1 MSGVSFTR
9 NFQQQTPRIN
19 HGKFPVKFSGAMA
32 PASPTTTW
40 SATEALRDAFR
51 NWPTKFL
58 ASRAGTNERT
68 AENWKRGE
76 NGPSWSIVV
85 RMLQDEEL
93 APLLLKAAGRE
104 DLADAEQVLEKLRA
118 AKRALAGLDQ

>member
-1 MSGVSFTR
+1 MSGSLFARTVRPEVS
-9 NFQQQTPRIN
+9 RIS
-19 HGKFPVKFSGAMA
+19 HGKIPVKFSGASSTA
-32 PASPTTTW
+32 TTW
-40 SATEALRDAFR
+40 SATDALREAFR
-51 NWPTKFL
+51 AWPTKFL

-93 APLLLKAAGRE
+93 APALLRAAGRE

>member
-1 MSGVSFTR
+1 M
-9 NFQQQTPRIN
+9 TPAA
-19 HGKFPVKFSGAMA
+19 G
-32 PASPTTTW
+32 PATTW
-40 SATEALRDAFR
+40 SATAALKEAFQG
-51 NWPTKFL
+51 WSTKLL
-58 ASRAGTNERT
+58 ANRAGTNERT

-93 APLLLKAAGRE
+93 APALLRAAGRD

>member
-1 MSGVSFTR
+1 MSGVSFARIFQRAVPR
-9 NFQQQTPRIN
+9 NVRGDFY
-19 HGKFPVKFSGAMA
+19 VKFSGAIA
-32 PASPTTTW
+32 PSAPTTTW

-58 ASRAGTNERT
+58 ANRAGTNERT
-68 AENWKRGE
+68 AENWKSGA
-76 NGPSWSIVV
+76 NGPSWPIVV